1 MKMTLQDYERERD
14 NYCKDLYFKEYRV
27 AVVITPNVEKDY
39 RECPDA
45 TFLDLAEEQGHT
57 FTLEGF
63 TKFIESG
70 ELQQLMRSTPISHY
84 FFVRFIPMFQLYPT
98 SFAQIEGKE
107 PMPAIFCSTT
117 KKLGKDGFEEWNNK
131 L

>member
-1 MKMTLQDYERERD
+1 MTRQDYDNEELD
-14 NYCKDLYFKEYRV
+14 NYCNDHYFKEYRV
-27 AVVITPNVEKDY
+27 AIVITPNVEKDY

-57 FTLEGF
+57 FTLNGF

-70 ELQQLMRSTPISHY
+70 ELQQLMRSVPIGQY
-84 FFVRFIPMFQLYPT
+84 FFVRFIPMYQLYPT

-117 KKLGKDGFEEWNNK
+117 KKLGKDGFEE
-131 L
+131 

>member
-1 MKMTLQDYERERD
+1 MKLDYDNEELD
-14 NYCKDLYFKEYRV
+14 NYCNDHYFKEYRV
-27 AVVITPNVEKDY
+27 AIVITPNVEKDY

-70 ELQQLMRSTPISHY
+70 ELQQLMRSVPIGQY

-107 PMPAIFCSTT
+107 PMPEIFCSTT
-117 KKLGKDGFEEWNNK
+117 EKLGKDGFEE
-131 L
+131 

>member
-1 MKMTLQDYERERD
+1 MARQDYDNEELD
-14 NYCKDLYFKEYRV
+14 NYCNDHYFKEYRV
-27 AVVITPNVEKDY
+27 AIVITPNVEKDY

-57 FTLEGF
+57 FTLNGF

-70 ELQQLMRSTPISHY
+70 ELQQLMRSVPIGQY

-98 SFAQIEGKE
+98 SFAQLEGKE

-117 KKLGKDGFEEWNNK
+117 EKLGKDGFEEWNNK

>member
-70 ELQQLMRSTPISHY
+70 ELQQLMRSKPISHY

-117 KKLGKDGFEEWNNK
+117 EKLGKDGFEE
-131 L
+131 

>member
-1 MKMTLQDYERERD
+1 MARLDYD
-14 NYCKDLYFKEYRV
+14 NEELDKYCNDHYFKEYRV

-57 FTLEGF
+57 FTLNGF

-70 ELQQLMRSTPISHY
+70 ELQQLMRSVPIGQY

-117 KKLGKDGFEEWNNK
+117 KKLGKDGFEE
-131 L
+131 

>member
-1 MKMTLQDYERERD
+1 MTRQDYDNEELD
-14 NYCKDLYFKEYRV
+14 NYCNDRYFKEYRV
-27 AVVITPNVEKDY
+27 AIVITPNVEKDY

-70 ELQQLMRSTPISHY
+70 ELQQLMRSTPIAHY
-84 FFVRFIPMFQLYPT
+84 FFVRFIPMFQMYPH
-98 SFAQIEGKE
+98 SFAQLRGEE
-107 PMPAIFCSTT
+107 PVPEIFCSTT
-117 KKLGKDGFEEWNNK
+117 EKLGKDGFEE
-131 L
+131 

>member
-1 MKMTLQDYERERD
+1 MTLQDYERERD

-27 AVVITPNVEKDY
+27 AIVITPNVEKDY

-117 KKLGKDGFEEWNNK
+117 KKLGKDGFEE
-131 L
+131 

>member
-1 MKMTLQDYERERD
+1 MTRQNYDNEELNKYCNDY
-14 NYCKDLYFKEYRV
+14 YFKEYRV
-27 AVVITPNVEKDY
+27 AIVITPNVEKDY

-70 ELQQLMRSTPISHY
+70 ELQQLMRSVPVGQY

-107 PMPAIFCSTT
+107 PMPVIFCSTT
-117 KKLGKDGFEEWNNK
+117 EKLGKDGFAEWNNK

>member
-1 MKMTLQDYERERD
+1 MTRQDYDNEELD
-14 NYCKDLYFKEYRV
+14 NYCNDHYFKEYRV
-27 AVVITPNVEKDY
+27 AIVITPNVEKDY

-70 ELQQLMRSTPISHY
+70 ELQQLMRSVPIGQY
-84 FFVRFIPMFQLYPT
+84 FFVRFIPMYQLYPT

-117 KKLGKDGFEEWNNK
+117 KKLGKNGFEE
-131 L
+131 

>member
-1 MKMTLQDYERERD
+1 MKQDYD
-14 NYCKDLYFKEYRV
+14 NEELDDYCNEHFFKEYRV
-27 AVVITPNVEKDY
+27 AIVITPNVEKDY

-45 TFLDLAEEQGHT
+45 TFLDLAEGQGHT

-70 ELQQLMRSTPISHY
+70 ELQQLMRSVPIGQY
-84 FFVRFIPMFQLYPT
+84 FFVRFIPMYQLYPT
-98 SFAQIEGKE
+98 LPQLEGRE

-117 KKLGKDGFEEWNNK
+117 EKLGEDGLEE
-131 L
+131 

>member
-1 MKMTLQDYERERD
+1 MTRLDYEKLD
-14 NYCKDLYFKEYRV
+14 NFCNDYYFKEYRV
-27 AVVITPNVEKDY
+27 AIVITPNVEKDY

-57 FTLEGF
+57 FTLNGF
-63 TKFIESG
+63 TKFIENG
-70 ELQQLMRSTPISHY
+70 ELQQLMRSTPVAHY
-84 FFVRFIPMFQLYPT
+84 FFIRFIPMFQLHPT
-98 SFAQIEGKE
+98 LPQLEGKE

>member
-1 MKMTLQDYERERD
+1 MKMTRQDYERERD
-14 NYCKDLYFKEYRV
+14 NYCKDYYFKEYRV

-57 FTLEGF
+57 FTLNGF

-70 ELQQLMRSTPISHY
+70 ELQQLMSKVPIAHY

-98 SFAQIEGKE
+98 SFAQLEGKE

-117 KKLGKDGFEEWNNK
+117 EKLGKDGFEE
-131 L
+131 

>member
-1 MKMTLQDYERERD
+1 MKLDYDNEELD
-14 NYCKDLYFKEYRV
+14 NYCNDRYFKEYRV
-27 AVVITPNVEKDY
+27 AIVITPNVEKDY

-57 FTLEGF
+57 FTLNGF

-70 ELQQLMRSTPISHY
+70 ELQQLMRSVPIGQY

-107 PMPAIFCSTT
+107 PMPEIFCSTT
-117 KKLGKDGFEEWNNK
+117 EKLGKDGFEEGNNK

>member
-1 MKMTLQDYERERD
+1 MTRLDYEKLD
-14 NYCKDLYFKEYRV
+14 NYCNDYYFKEYRV
-27 AVVITPNVEKDY
+27 AIVITPNIEKDY

-70 ELQQLMRSTPISHY
+70 ELQQLMRSTPVAHY
-84 FFVRFIPMFQLYPT
+84 FFIRFIPMFQLYPT
-98 SFAQIEGKE
+98 SFAQLEGKE

-117 KKLGKDGFEEWNNK
+117 EKLGKDGFEE
-131 L
+131 

>member
-1 MKMTLQDYERERD
+1 MKMTRQDYERERD

-70 ELQQLMRSTPISHY
+70 ELQQLTISVPIGQY
-84 FFVRFIPMFQLYPT
+84 LFIRFIPMFQEYSTP
-98 SFAQIEGKE
+98 AQLRGEE
-107 PMPAIFCSTT
+107 PMPVIFCSTT
-117 KKLGKDGFEEWNNK
+117 EKLGKDGFEE
-131 L
+131 

>member
-1 MKMTLQDYERERD
+1 MKQDYDIKELD
-14 NYCKDLYFKEYRV
+14 NYCNDYYFKEYRV
-27 AVVITPNVEKDY
+27 AIVITPNVEKDY

-70 ELQQLMRSTPISHY
+70 ELQQLMRSVPIGQY

-117 KKLGKDGFEEWNNK
+117 KKLGKNGFEE
-131 L
+131 

>member
-1 MKMTLQDYERERD
+1 MARQDYD
-14 NYCKDLYFKEYRV
+14 NEELDEYCNEHYFKEYRV

-57 FTLEGF
+57 FTLNGF

-70 ELQQLMRSTPISHY
+70 ELQQLMRSVPIGQY
-84 FFVRFIPMFQLYPT
+84 FFVRFIPMYQLYPT

-107 PMPAIFCSTT
+107 PMPEIFCSTT
-117 KKLGKDGFEEWNNK
+117 EKLGKDGFEE
-131 L
+131 

>member
-1 MKMTLQDYERERD
+1 MARLDYD
-14 NYCKDLYFKEYRV
+14 NEELDKYCNDHYFKEYRV

>member
-1 MKMTLQDYERERD
+1 MTRQNYDNEELDDYCNEH
-14 NYCKDLYFKEYRV
+14 YFKEYRV

-39 RECPDA
+39 KECPDA

-70 ELQQLMRSTPISHY
+70 ELQQLMRSVPIAHY
-84 FFVRFIPMFQLYPT
+84 FFIRFIPMYQLYPT
-98 SFAQIEGKE
+98 LPQLEGKE

-117 KKLGKDGFEEWNNK
+117 EKLGEDGLEE
-131 L
+131 

>member
-1 MKMTLQDYERERD
+1 MKLDYDNEELD
-14 NYCKDLYFKEYRV
+14 NYCNDRYFKEYRV
-27 AVVITPNVEKDY
+27 AIVITPNVEKDY

-57 FTLEGF
+57 FTLNGF

-70 ELQQLMRSTPISHY
+70 ELQQLMRSVPIGQY

-107 PMPAIFCSTT
+107 PMPEIFCSTT
-117 KKLGKDGFEEWNNK
+117 EKLGKDGFEE
-131 L
+131 

>member
-1 MKMTLQDYERERD
+1 MKIKRVFDDYCNEH
-14 NYCKDLYFKEYRV
+14 YFKEYRV
-27 AVVITPNVEKDY
+27 AIVITPNVEKDY

-45 TFLDLAEEQGHT
+45 TFLDLAEEQGYT
-57 FTLEGF
+57 FTLNGF

-70 ELQQLMRSTPISHY
+70 ELQQLMSEVPIAHY
-84 FFVRFIPMFQLYPT
+84 FFIRFIPMFQLRLTP
-98 SFAQIEGKE
+98 AQLEGKE

-117 KKLGKDGFEEWNNK
+117 EKLGKDGFEEWNSK

>member
-1 MKMTLQDYERERD
+1 MKQDYDNEELD

-27 AVVITPNVEKDY
+27 AIVITPNVEKDY

-57 FTLEGF
+57 FTLNGF

-70 ELQQLMRSTPISHY
+70 ELQQLMRNVPIAHY

-117 KKLGKDGFEEWNNK
+117 EKLGKDGFEE
-131 L
+131 

>member
-1 MKMTLQDYERERD
+1 MARLDYD
-14 NYCKDLYFKEYRV
+14 NEELDKYCNDHYFKEYRV
-27 AVVITPNVEKDY
+27 AVVITPSVEKDY

-117 KKLGKDGFEEWNNK
+117 KKLGKDGFEE
-131 L
+131 

>member
-1 MKMTLQDYERERD
+1 MTRQDYDNEELD
-14 NYCKDLYFKEYRV
+14 NYCNDHYFKEYRV
-27 AVVITPNVEKDY
+27 AIVITPNVEKDY

-70 ELQQLMRSTPISHY
+70 ELQQLMRSVPIGQY
-84 FFVRFIPMFQLYPT
+84 FFVRFIPMYQLYPT

-117 KKLGKDGFEEWNNK
+117 EKLGKDGFEE
-131 L
+131 

>member
-1 MKMTLQDYERERD
+1 MTLQDYERERD

-57 FTLEGF
+57 FTLNGF

-70 ELQQLMRSTPISHY
+70 ELEQLMSKVPIGQY
-84 FFVRFIPMFQLYPT
+84 FFVRFIPMYQLYPT
-98 SFAQIEGKE
+98 SFAQIEGRE
-107 PMPAIFCSTT
+107 PMPEIFCSTT
-117 KKLGKDGFEEWNNK
+117 EKLGKDGFEE
-131 L
+131 

>member
-1 MKMTLQDYERERD
+1 MTKLDYDNEELD
-14 NYCKDLYFKEYRV
+14 NYCNDHYFKEYRV
-27 AVVITPNVEKDY
+27 AIVITPNVEKDY

-57 FTLEGF
+57 FTLNGF

-70 ELQQLMRSTPISHY
+70 ELQQLMRSVPIAHY
-84 FFVRFIPMFQLYPT
+84 FFVRFIPMYQLYPT

-107 PMPAIFCSTT
+107 PMPEIFCSTT
-117 KKLGKDGFEEWNNK
+117 EKLGKDGFEE
-131 L
+131 

>member
-1 MKMTLQDYERERD
+1 MTRLDYD
-14 NYCKDLYFKEYRV
+14 NEELDDYCNDHYFKEYRV
-27 AVVITPNVEKDY
+27 AIVVTPNVEKDY

-57 FTLEGF
+57 FTLNGF

-70 ELQQLMRSTPISHY
+70 ELQQLMRSVPIGQY
-84 FFVRFIPMFQLYPT
+84 FFVRFIPMYQLYPT

-117 KKLGKDGFEEWNNK
+117 EKLGKDGFEE
-131 L
+131 